1 MIQFRHDENLSLE
14 AFQLLFRQ
22 RVDRR
27 RPRLGNLNGHI
38 APAALALVHY
48 TKSPFTQ
55 HVRLVEADFAILD
68 LWCLAKL
75 GNCLSLLSCWESE
88 DTFFFHLSF
97 SPRTFPLS
105 LSLPLSSLSLTSCGL
120 GALALGA
127 FLEDKDGSI
136 RKNVAA
142 FLCASLETQDSTY
155 PSLRLPS
162 MVPSFFMTTYA
173 PLWV

>member
-1 MIQFRHDENLSLE
+1 MFGIDKGPHEERNVGMIQFRHDENLSLE

-22 RVDRR
+22 RIDRR

-105 LSLPLSSLSLTSCGL
+105 LSPSLFPFAYLLWTRCLGL
-120 GALALGA
+120 G
-127 FLEDKDGSI
+127 S
-136 RKNVAA
+136 
-142 FLCASLETQDSTY
+142 
-155 PSLRLPS
+155 
-162 MVPSFFMTTYA
+162 VP
-173 PLWV
+173 